1 MDSQGDLHPRNEHLL
16 ILAMAFTALVFS
28 LVLQPGGAGT
38 LALPIPGTDA
48 QVLLPGM
55 CLSQALLGIPCPGCG
70 LTRSFVAF
78 SLGDIQSAFHFNAM
92 GPVLYII
99 CLMQIPYRVAEYFRV
114 GQSSAWWARAKARFD
129 LVTWF
134 VLAGLVAQWV
144 VRILWEY

>member
-1 MDSQGDLHPRNEHLL
+1 MDSQGDLHLRNEHLL
-16 ILAMAFTALVFS
+16 ILAMAATVLVCS
-28 LVLQPGGAGT
+28 LILQPGVAGT
-38 LALPIPGTDA
+38 LVLPIPGTGA

-55 CLSQALLGIPCPGCG
+55 CLSRGLLGIPCPGCG

-99 CLMQIPYRVAEYFRV
+99 CLMQIPYRVAEYFQIGR
-114 GQSSAWWARAKARFD
+114 SSTVWSRAKARFD

-134 VLAGLVAQWV
+134 VLAGLVVQWV
-144 VRILWEY
+144 VRILWKY